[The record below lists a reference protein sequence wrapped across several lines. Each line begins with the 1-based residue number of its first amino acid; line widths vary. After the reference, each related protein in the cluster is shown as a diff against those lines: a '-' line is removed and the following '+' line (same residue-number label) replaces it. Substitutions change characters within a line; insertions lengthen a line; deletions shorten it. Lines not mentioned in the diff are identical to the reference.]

1 MRKQFVFILVI
12 LFSVSNCLAGFMAKN
27 LADRYN
33 YWQILKFSK
42 FKFQTNIKIQGLFY
56 ETSITMRVRLGKGY
70 NWRVN
75 CEEPP
80 EGSWEFIWNFVL
92 PNESVITDCKMLDDE
107 SNEYVTAQMID
118 LSTAESIYDT
128 TLSVPHLLLRE
139 YRNRN
144 SWGGLDHFY
153 QLKISPV
160 GTSEEKE
167 ITITYLTPCRM
178 FWDVR
183 RIGVHSYQF
192 YSSRYARCNND
203 VPAEFKVIDY
213 DHPDKAPRVINDMP
227 YLWTKNGNYW
237 YAKTSPY
244 SDISSSNSILRVEKE
259 TANGNFLQTFA
270 DNSHRFYQLS
280 VLPHIQ
286 YSDRPGRH
294 IIVAF
299 DVTKDRYDNSA
310 ANRENLIDL
319 FKYPLSLAT
328 TDKDSLAFVTSSF
341 SVKWLD
347 KQFLQRD
354 IATIEQRL
362 QSVKE
367 TVPKLNTLPFMLKQA
382 VQFLNDRDLPGEI
395 WFISN
400 SQDHGYPTETVMDI
414 VRQTYFVVR
423 RPIIFRIIDV
433 NYAWSSSYWIKNKR
447 YWGNEYLYENLSR
460 LSKGSMVLLL
470 KYNHYDRVNAIIDC
484 LAPTVSSVEI
494 NPMPQGG
501 LAYSRIPLNFG
512 RQNFNVTSRYYEIG
526 LFDGTAPFQINYF
539 GNFLDGL
546 YSKSFSLEESENPVP
561 EEFKERVKTFW
572 YAQYIIN
579 QLLAQPQSYETIKYI
594 EQLSIEN
601 RVLTPYSGFV
611 IPGTDGYVGFKKL
624 AAKDSVLIQE
634 ENMTESEISVP
645 QEFELS
651 AYPNPFNP
659 KTIISIK
666 VPDNVAG
673 RPMDIKIINTMGQT
687 IRSFESKQT
696 DGYKIDITWNGNDD
710 AGLQAASGIYFVVI
724 KSGGIIKSMK
734 ITLLR

>member
-1 MRKQFVFILVI
+1 MKKRFLI
-12 LFSVSNCLAGFMAKN
+12 LFITLFFISNCP
-27 LADRYN
+27 ADFEAEDLGNHNRHWY
-33 YWQILKFSK
+33 ILNFN
-42 FKFQTNIKIQGLFY
+42 KFQTEIKVQGLFY
-56 ETSITMRVRLGKGY
+56 ETSITMRVQLGKKY
-70 NWRVN
+70 YWRTN

-80 EGSWEFIWNFVL
+80 EGSWEFTWNFIL
-92 PNESVITDCKMLDDE
+92 PDESVITACKILDDE
-107 SNEYVTAQMID
+107 SNKYVTAQMID

-128 TLSVPHLLLRE
+128 TLSVPHLLLLE

-144 SWGGLDHFY
+144 SLGGLDHFY

-160 GTSEEKE
+160 GSFEEKE

-192 YSSRYARCNND
+192 YSSRYAHCNND
-203 VPAEFKVIDY
+203 APAEFKVIDY
-213 DHPDKAPRVINDMP
+213 DHPDKAPRAINNMP
-227 YLWTKNGNYW
+227 YLWTKNGDYW
-237 YAKTSPY
+237 YAQTSPF
-244 SDISSSNSILRVEKE
+244 SDISSSNSILRVERE
-259 TANGNFLQTFA
+259 TANGKFLQTFA
-270 DNSHRFYQLS
+270 DDSHRFYQLS
-280 VLPHIQ
+280 VLPQIQ
-286 YSDRPGRH
+286 YNDRPGRH
-294 IIVAF
+294 IVVAF
-299 DVTKDRYDNSA
+299 DVTKDWYDNSA

-328 TDKDSLAFVTSSF
+328 TNKDSLAFVTSSF

-367 TVPKLNTLPFMLKQA
+367 IIPQLNTLPFMLKQA
-382 VQFLNDRDLPGEI
+382 VQFLNDRNLPGEI
-395 WFISN
+395 WFIST
-400 SQDHGYPTETVMDI
+400 SEDHGYPAEAVMDI
-414 VRQTYFVVR
+414 VRQTYFAAKK
-423 RPIIFRIIDV
+423 PIIFRIIDA
-433 NYAWSSSYWIKNKR
+433 NFSWSPRYRIKNKR
-447 YWGNEYLYENLSR
+447 YSGNEYLYENLSR
-460 LSKGSMVLLL
+460 LSKGSMLTLQ
-470 KYNHYDRVNAIIDC
+470 KYNLYDQVDAIIDC

-494 NPMPQGG
+494 DPMPQGG

-526 LFDGTAPFQINYF
+526 LFDGAAPFQVNYF

-546 YSKSFSLEESENPVP
+546 YSKSFSVEENENPIP
-561 EEFKERVKTFW
+561 GEFKERVKTFW

-594 EQLSIEN
+594 EQLSVEN

-611 IPGTDGYVGFKKL
+611 IPGADGYVGFKKL
-624 AAKDSVLIQE
+624 TAEDSVLIQE
-634 ENMTESEISVP
+634 DGTQESEVAAP
-645 QEFELS
+645 LQFELA

-659 KTIISIK
+659 KTRISIK
-666 VPDNVAG
+666 VPENAVG
-673 RPMDIKIINTMGQT
+673 SPLDIHIVNTMGQT
-687 IRSFESKQT
+687 IRSFAHKQT
-696 DGYKIDITWNGNDD
+696 DGYKIDIVWNGNDD

-724 KSGGIIKSMK
+724 KSGAVVESLK